1 MKLRSLEDVVVIAAP
16 AVFVVLWSS
25 GFIGSKA
32 GLPYAEPM
40 TYLSLRMVALV
51 LMLGAL
57 VAIAR
62 PAWPSRGVCHA

>member
-40 TYLSLRMVALV
+40 TYLRCAWLR
-51 LMLGAL
+51 
-57 VAIAR
+57 
-62 PAWPSRGVCHA
+62 SC